1 MFMTSF
7 CDDMSCFVKSDLS
20 GPMYS
25 IRIKSDKGY
34 EGPQYWENYQILE
47 TGVLI
52 IFFLFLLI

>member
-1 MFMTSF
+1 MTSY

-47 TGVLI
+47 TGDYI
-52 IFFLFLLI
+52 IFFLGLLI